1 MQKPLFMDEYF
12 VNDASTSKNTTI
24 CEHPDAMIEIEAL
37 HKTDFKTFKNQ
48 QIQLLSNLKGSAAF
62 KIKLFNLFQFL
73 FFVTAIASF
82 ITLEYWYVTL
92 AIMLLRYLIIWI
104 LFAKAAKKFR
114 YNDLAFYFPVFD
126 LFYIFMQIQLLLGNL
141 FKKSTT

>member
-1 MQKPLFMDEYF
+1 
-12 VNDASTSKNTTI
+12 
-24 CEHPDAMIEIEAL
+24 
-37 HKTDFKTFKNQ
+37 DFKIFKNQ

-92 AIMLLRYLIIWI
+92 AIVFLRYLIIWI

-114 YNDLAFYFPVFD
+114 YNDLALYFPVYD
-126 LFYIFMQIQLLLGNL
+126 LFYIFMQIQLFLGNL
-141 FKKSTT
+141 FKKRTT